1 MCFLLNLL
9 AVIFSSWCFLY
20 FFFDDRSSL
29 NNKYLSRL
37 HQIGLSLVMVI
48 RDNRFLLFIVRFLVV
63 ILSLWCVLD
72 VLFESIYKFFS
83 FMWFFYSN
91 ELIIV
96 LLALIFP
103 LWCVL
108 RFSLY
113 SRSLLNNKELSRL
126 HQIGVTLIAMIRS
139 KRFFLFIVFL
149 LAVILSLWFFG
160 DFFMNKDFFIVFI
173 FILLIVIFPLWCFL
187 RFFFYSQSSLNDKY
201 LSRLHQ
207 IGLTLMVVIMPI
219 IWLSLSSGFIAI
231 YQGEKGYSWF
241 YHIHDGAAG
250 LTLLPIYIIASF
262 SLGRAIWDQKYLMTS
277 GTNFILVATL
287 TIIAT
292 WYVYATL
299 FLHLT
304 KSGPGP
310 ESKLLA
316 ILPALAG
323 LNYLAILRIILLLNR
338 LRFQMWSLAAWW
350 LAVAVSL
357 WIKYLLAKDFYD
369 KLPKDMPE
377 NYGEC
382 FIVSTAAQGHPL
394 MVRSWIDPM
403 TGQRINQQLRTFKAF
418 EKMLAGHFPT
428 WYRLLRRVY
437 NKIGPLVAQTLRRP
451 WQADIMYLLLKP
463 LELLANI
470 SLQAELLW
478 NQHQRKT

>member
-1 MCFLLNLL
+1 MFFLFLLV
-9 AVIFSSWCFLY
+9 AIFSLWFFLHV
-20 FFFDDRSSL
+20 FFENLSSL
-29 NNKYLSRL
+29 TDKYLSRL
-37 HQIGLSLVMVI
+37 HQIGLSLVMMI
-48 RDNRFLLFIVRFLVV
+48 GGNGFLSFIVRFLVV
-63 ILSLWCVLD
+63 ILSLWCVLYF
-72 VLFESIYKFFS
+72 LFGNIYKFLRFNVS
-83 FMWFFYSN
+83 VN
-91 ELIIV
+91 LLIIANF
-96 LLALIFP
+96 L
-103 LWCVL
+103 
-108 RFSLY
+108 
-113 SRSLLNNKELSRL
+113 
-126 HQIGVTLIAMIRS
+126 AMIFS
-139 KRFFLFIVFL
+139 
-149 LAVILSLWFFG
+149 
-160 DFFMNKDFFIVFI
+160 
-173 FILLIVIFPLWCFL
+173 LWCFL
-187 RFFFYSQSSLNDKY
+187 RFFFYSWSSLNDKY

-207 IGLTLMVVIMPI
+207 IELTLMVVIMPI

-241 YHIHDGAAG
+241 YHIHDGTAG

-310 ESKLLA
+310 ELEFLA

-338 LRFQMWSLAAWW
+338 LRFQVWSLAAWL
-350 LAVAVSL
+350 LAVAISL

-369 KLPKDMPE
+369 KLPNMPE

-403 TGQRINQQLRTFKAF
+403 TGQRINQQLRTFKTF
-418 EKMLAGHFPT
+418 EQMLSSYFPT
-428 WYRLLRRVY
+428 WYRLLRRLY
-437 NKIGPLVAQTLRRP
+437 NKIGPIVAQTLRQP

-470 SLQAELLW
+470 SLQAELFW
-478 NQHQRKT
+478 NQRQRKT